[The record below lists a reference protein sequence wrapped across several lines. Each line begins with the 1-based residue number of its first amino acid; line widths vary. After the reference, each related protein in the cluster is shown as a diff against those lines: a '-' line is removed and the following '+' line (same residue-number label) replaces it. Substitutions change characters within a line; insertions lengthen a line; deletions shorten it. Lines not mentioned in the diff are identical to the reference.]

1 KILRKTRAVGL
12 AELELALADGEDRA
26 LGPEMA
32 AMVAACHFT
41 AEQLAKTLRRLDG
54 VVDGNLDAIATVE
67 HGPSLPQ

>member
-1 KILRKTRAVGL
+1 
-12 AELELALADGEDRA
+12 
-26 LGPEMA
+26 
-32 AMVAACHFT
+32 MVAACHFT